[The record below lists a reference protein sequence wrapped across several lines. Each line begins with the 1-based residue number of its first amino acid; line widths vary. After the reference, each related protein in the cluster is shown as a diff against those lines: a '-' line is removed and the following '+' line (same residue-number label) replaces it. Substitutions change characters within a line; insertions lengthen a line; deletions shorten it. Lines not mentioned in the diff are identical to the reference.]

1 MEGTRFSTELK
12 RIERRIVVGSRF
24 FTLFAVF
31 GTLSSSVLMF
41 FLGLFNVYEAFRRG
55 LTATEETAPFGTRAV
70 ISVIEGL
77 DRFLIAIVLLY
88 FAFGVYSLFI
98 HPEKPEEELALPKW
112 LQVKQIGQLKQVVA
126 EVIIIILFVLF
137 LRVALQTFQDPNQ
150 PLTWLAL
157 AKLTIL
163 PVCTLLL
170 ALALRLVELHPKPQ
184 REFEKL
190 DNSKRR
196 DVKVS

>member
-1 MEGTRFSTELK
+1 MGTEFDSQRLTSYDRAGQDMLAWFSKFAWWSPAACVLW
-12 RIERRIVVGSRF
+12 
-24 FTLFAVF
+24 AVF
-31 GTLSSSVLMF
+31 WPL
-41 FLGLFNVYEAFRRG
+41 
-55 LTATEETAPFGTRAV
+55 
-70 ISVIEGL
+70 
-77 DRFLIAIVLLY
+77 
-88 FAFGVYSLFI
+88 GVYSLFI
-98 HPEKPEEELALPKW
+98 HPEKPEEELVLPKW